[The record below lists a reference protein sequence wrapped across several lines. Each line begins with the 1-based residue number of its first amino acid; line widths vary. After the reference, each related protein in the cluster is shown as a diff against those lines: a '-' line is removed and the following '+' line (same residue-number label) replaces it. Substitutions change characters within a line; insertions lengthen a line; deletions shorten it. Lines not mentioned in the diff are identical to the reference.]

1 MLRPSAMGALTL
13 LWAGTT
19 DEGLTQG
26 GKVISSLFNVP
37 SSRGTYAFYFSILF
51 PGHGW
56 VLQPLLHKTRN
67 LPRNYGR
74 GWRNRCKTF
83 NFIFIPR

>member
-1 MLRPSAMGALTL
+1 MGALTL

-37 SSRGTYAFYFSILF
+37 SARGAYALY
-51 PGHGW
+51 
-56 VLQPLLHKTRN
+56 LQYLVPWARV
-67 LPRNYGR
+67 G
-74 GWRNRCKTF
+74 
-83 NFIFIPR
+83 IPTTSAQDPKLAEELWTWMEEQVQNV